1 MQLLQITEWVTATK
15 YWIGL
20 DDLENEGSFVWES
33 GRLLSASFGR
43 DHWADNQP
51 NGTPSDA
58 ATLDDHC
65 ICVGCFG
72 PKMWD
77 TVCENAHRFVCQKL
91 PSCKLPLSIEPLAFM
106 IKVIY
111 LCSTKYHKE
120 DRRNRNDHA
129 GNIW

>member
-1 MQLLQITEWVTATK
+1 MQLLQITELVTATK

-72 PKMWD
+72 PKCGIRCAKML
-77 TVCENAHRFVCQKL
+77 TASSAK
-91 PSCKLPLSIEPLAFM
+91 S
-106 IKVIY
+106 
-111 LCSTKYHKE
+111 YHLVSYHC
-120 DRRNRNDHA
+120 RSSL
-129 GNIW
+129 